1 MTMEKTEILEQL
13 LNLGDDWEIVDI
25 LINDNFKE
33 INLYFR
39 YTKPTGL
46 YPGSKE
52 ERKLYDFTP
61 ERQIRHLDIFEYK
74 TFINVRIPRVK
85 NNRGEISTIDL
96 GWAGKRVSYTYKF
109 ESRVIETLRLSKNQT
124 KTADYFNTT
133 FDIVHGIMERAVA
146 RGLGR
151 RDLNSILAL
160 GIDEKS
166 YGNGQKYITVLS
178 DPITKS
184 VLDIINGRKTE
195 DAEELLTW
203 TLSPSQLDRVLLI
216 SMDMWKAYMAAA
228 ENVIPNAD
236 IVHDKFHTAK
246 YLNKAVDDVRK
257 KEVKE
262 QDILR
267 NSKYIF
273 LKNSENWND
282 AQRWKFE
289 QIDQVNLATSQAWR
303 VKENFKGIYDQG
315 KKQLCLE
322 YFKKW
327 YISTLQTGIEPMLK
341 VADTMLRHLKGIV
354 NSAMTDITN
363 SIAEGIN
370 SQIQVVKTVARGFA
384 NVQGYRNAILF
395 FQGNLKLFPL

>member
-1 MTMEKTEILEQL
+1 MEKTKILEQL
-13 LNLGDDWEIVDI
+13 LNLGDDWEIVDV

-39 YTKPTGL
+39 YTKRTGF
-46 YPGSKE
+46 YPESKE
-52 ERKLYDFTP
+52 ERKIYDFTP

-85 NNRGEISTIDL
+85 NNSGEISTIDL

-124 KTADYFNTT
+124 KTSDYFNTT

-151 RDLNSILAL
+151 RDLSGTFAL

-195 DAEELLTW
+195 DAQELLTW
-203 TLSPSQLDRVLLI
+203 TLSPSQLDQVLLI
-216 SMDMWKAYMAAA
+216 SMDMWKAYMTAAV
-228 ENVIPNAD
+228 EVMPNAD

-282 AQRWKFE
+282 TQRWKFE

-303 VKENFKGIYDQG
+303 IKENFKGIYDQG
-315 KKQLCLE
+315 EKQRCLE

-327 YISTLQTGIEPMLK
+327 YISTLQTDIKPMLK